1 MPRTRVSTEKPKRTT
16 GEEYAA
22 SVVAPISGASV
33 LALRQRGEKELT
45 TSDER
50 RLSIRIIESKC
61 MGAESCVIVA
71 PSVFSLDVRQL
82 GLFRRGNQPLG
93 VKDMSDRTVE
103 SETIIL
109 AVKSCPYKAIYVK
122 DEETGEELA
131 GDPW

>member
-1 MPRTRVSTEKPKRTT
+1 MSRVPKETHAQDTSPHRKPKKTT
-16 GEEYAA
+16 GEENTV

-71 PSVFSLDVRQL
+71 PSVFALDVKQL
-82 GLFRRGNQPLG
+82 GLFRKGNEPLG
-93 VKDMSDRTVE
+93 VKDVADRTVG

-109 AVKSCPYKAIYVK
+109 AAKSCPFKAI
-122 DEETGEELA
+122 
-131 GDPW
+131 